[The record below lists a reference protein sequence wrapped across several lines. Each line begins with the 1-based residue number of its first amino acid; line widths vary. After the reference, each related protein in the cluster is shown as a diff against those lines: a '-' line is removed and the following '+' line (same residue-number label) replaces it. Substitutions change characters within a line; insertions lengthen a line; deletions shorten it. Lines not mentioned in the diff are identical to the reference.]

1 WSSRGPLPE
10 PLGGGFTVHYV
21 TFVLSAS
28 LKFSFIEVFTFFSVL
43 VAIRVNF
50 LTGGQHVTK
59 VGLLVG

>member
-1 WSSRGPLPE
+1 M
-10 PLGGGFTVHYV
+10 HYV

-28 LKFSFIEVFTFFSVL
+28 LKFSFIEVFAFFSVL